1 MEFFFCYGSGSVER
15 NIEVGVEWRIRWLV
29 VIWYVF
35 GVGGVE
41 FSMVDVKWCGVEV
54 YVDVVVLVGS
64 FGIFWLYDYWYF
76 LDIFVVWDIVG
87 M

>member
-64 FGIFWLYDYWYF
+64 FGIFWLYGNWYF